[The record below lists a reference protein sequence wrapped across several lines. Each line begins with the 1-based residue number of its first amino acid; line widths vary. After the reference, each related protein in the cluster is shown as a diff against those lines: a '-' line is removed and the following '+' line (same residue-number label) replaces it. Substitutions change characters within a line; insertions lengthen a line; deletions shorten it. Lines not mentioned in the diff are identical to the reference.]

1 MRDAFAVAVVVPFL
15 IGAALAPA
23 PADRDVVLHFEDPA
37 IVESSGL
44 VVTGDLVVTVNDS
57 GDSARVFAVDPGTG
71 RTVGV
76 TTWDAE
82 PTDVEALAPA
92 GPGEV
97 WVGDIGDNTESRDS
111 VTVTRVPV
119 GRGDRAV
126 AGASYE
132 LTYPGGA
139 AHDAEA
145 LLAHPRTGRLFVVT
159 KGVLGGEVYA
169 APSSLRADGP
179 NRLERIGE
187 APGIVTDGAFFPDA
201 RHVMLRNYGRAYL
214 LDFPSLEP
222 VADLDVPA
230 QKQGEGLAIDADDTV
245 YLSSEG
251 ARSAVLRV
259 ALPEEMTAALA
270 GSASPSASPS
280 ASSSASSSPSASP
293 APGTGLPSMDDD
305 QRSAVPWL
313 VGFAIFGIGIVV
325 LVRALRPR

>member
-1 MRDAFAVAVVVPFL
+1 MRDAFAVAVAVPFL

-23 PADRDVVLHFEDPA
+23 PADRDVVLRFEDPA
-37 IVESSGL
+37 IIESSGL
-44 VVTGDLVVTVNDS
+44 VITDDVVVTVNDS
-57 GDSARVFAVDPGTG
+57 GDGARVFSVDPRTG

-82 PTDVEALAPA
+82 PTDIEALAPA

-126 AGASYE
+126 AGASYD
-132 LTYPGGA
+132 LSYPGGA

-169 APSSLRADGP
+169 APSSLRTDGP

-201 RHVMLRNYGRAYL
+201 RHLLLRNYGRAYL
-214 LDFPSLEP
+214 VDFPSLEP
-222 VADLDVPA
+222 VADVELPE
-230 QKQGEGLAIDADDTV
+230 QKQGEGLAIDADDVV
-245 YLSSEG
+245 YVSSEG

-259 ALPEEMTAALA
+259 ALPDEMTAALT
-270 GSASPSASPS
+270 P
-280 ASSSASSSPSASP
+280 SSSTASSSPSPSPSPSP
-293 APGTGLPSMDDD
+293 APGTGLPSMNED

-313 VGFAIFGIGIVV
+313 VGFALFGIGIVV
-325 LVRALRPR
+325 LLRALRPR